1 MSNDLGKK
9 VQQIAQ
15 MLNQEEIPD
24 NVKELVAL
32 LTSSL
37 SKKEPPSDSS
47 RDKAG
52 EGDSSH
58 QEYGIRDEDMID
70 RDSLSEVSEGDSSH
84 QKYGGENSFAQKA
97 SQDTL
102 SSDTSSD
109 LESAINPET
118 INSALKAMDR
128 IKSTN
133 DPRINLLHAIEPFMN
148 ARRQQKIGNCIQL
161 LQLSGLS
168 RLLNDREK

>member
-1 MSNDLGKK
+1 MSNDLGEK

-15 MLNQEEIPD
+15 MLNQEEMPD
-24 NVKELVAL
+24 NVRELVAL

-37 SKKEPPSDSS
+37 SKKEPASDSS
-47 RDKAG
+47 SDKAG

-58 QEYGIRDEDMID
+58 QEYSIRDGGMSED
-70 RDSLSEVSEGDSSH
+70 DSLSGGDSSH
-84 QKYGGENSFAQKA
+84 QKYVKENGSAQKA
-97 SQDTL
+97 SQDAL
-102 SSDTSSD
+102 DSDRSSD

-118 INSALKAMDR
+118 INTALKAMDR